1 MFCRKCGHELPEN
14 GKFCPACGT
23 PVKTDSGSFADPE
36 SEKQKEK
43 VQSQETIGFVV
54 QYRLV
59 INIVYIVLTIVS
71 AVIMYQF
78 ISRYFYAIGTKGP
91 IQGLGIGGFVF
102 LILGG
107 GVILIQALVMDGLED
122 VGFQNLI
129 FRGMPQKARKIT
141 RWVLLALGYAVY
153 VYCIYSAASKI
164 HVLYTIMGWEWY
176 LIVGAIQ
183 PLKEMIIAWCFLQAA
198 AIFSYTKDKQVT

>member
-1 MFCRKCGHELPEN
+1 MFCMKCGHELPEN

-23 PVKTDSGSFADPE
+23 PVKMDYRSFVVP
-36 SEKQKEK
+36 EKQKEK
-43 VQSQETIGFVV
+43 VQSQGTKGFVI
-54 QYRLV
+54 QYRVV

-78 ISRYFYAIGTKGP
+78 VSRYFYSIGTKGP

-107 GVILIQALVMDGLED
+107 GVVLIQALVTDGLKD
-122 VGFQNLI
+122 VGFQNLM
-129 FRGMPQKARKIT
+129 FRGMSKKARKIT

-153 VYCIYSAASKI
+153 LYCIYSAASMI

-183 PLKEMIIAWCFLQAA
+183 PVQEMIIAWCFLQAA